1 MLDLLK
7 GIRVVSFN
15 HFLLGP
21 MGIQALGDL
30 GADVISVES
39 ADGAWQRH
47 WAGGNIFHDGQSAL
61 HLCANRNK
69 RSVAI
74 DLKSPKGREH
84 RAAPGRYRRRGGGEF
99 PPRRDGETGARL
111 RGAEGAQVRP

>member
-1 MLDLLK
+1 MLDLLN

-39 ADGAWQRH
+39 SRGRLAA
-47 WAGGNIFHDGQSAL
+47 AL
-61 HLCANRNK
+61 GRRQHLARW
-69 RSVAI
+69 
-74 DLKSPKGREH
+74 PE
-84 RAAPGRYRRRGGGEF
+84 RAAPVRQPQQAQHRHRSKSAKGKELALRLINGHVVAENFRPGVMENLGL
-99 PPRRDGETGARL
+99 RL
-111 RGAEGAQVRP
+111 RDP